1 MPTQRVVIIVVV
13 IVVKIQI
20 FEVAGASSHLLN
32 GEAVGHLTLVPGR
45 RGVDGHGGV
54 ATTVAAQAIIYV
66 WSPIS

>member
-1 MPTQRVVIIVVV
+1 MPTQGVVIIVVV

-20 FEVAGASSHLLN
+20 FEVAGACTHLLN
-32 GEAVGHLTLVPGR
+32 GEAVGHLLVPGR

-66 WSPIS
+66 GSPIS

>member
-1 MPTQRVVIIVVV
+1 MATQGIVIIVVV
-13 IVVKIQI
+13 VIVKIQI

-66 WSPIS
+66 GSPIS

>member
-20 FEVAGASSHLLN
+20 FEVACTGPHLLN
-32 GEAVGHLTLVPGR
+32 GEAVGHLLVPGR

>member
-1 MPTQRVVIIVVV
+1 MPTQGVVIIVVV

-20 FEVAGASSHLLN
+20 FEVAGAGTHFLN
-32 GEAVGHLTLVPGR
+32 GEAVGHLLVPGR

-66 WSPIS
+66 GSPIS

>member
-1 MPTQRVVIIVVV
+1 MATQGVVIIVVV

-32 GEAVGHLTLVPGR
+32 GEAVGHLPLVPGR

-66 WSPIS
+66 GSPIS

>member
-1 MPTQRVVIIVVV
+1 MATQGIVIIVVV
-13 IVVKIQI
+13 VIVKIQI

>member
-1 MPTQRVVIIVVV
+1 MPTQGVVIIVVV

-20 FEVAGASSHLLN
+20 FEVAGACTHLLN
-32 GEAVGHLTLVPGR
+32 GEAVGHLLVPGR